1 MRATAL
7 FTPDATPASPG
18 PASASTVVV
27 SGATVSD
34 SPSEKTRSAGT
45 DVDPVVQVLR
55 QARVGEHAERR
66 RSSARAAMNSRGPYC
81 IESRRMRGERK
92 NMTIVIGQ
100 QREAGVERARSR
112 RTRCR

>member
-27 SGATVSD
+27 SGATVID

-45 DVDPVVQVLR
+45 MSTQ
-55 QARVGEHAERR
+55 
-66 RSSARAAMNSRGPYC
+66 
-81 IESRRMRGERK
+81 
-92 NMTIVIGQ
+92 
-100 QREAGVERARSR
+100 
-112 RTRCR
+112 